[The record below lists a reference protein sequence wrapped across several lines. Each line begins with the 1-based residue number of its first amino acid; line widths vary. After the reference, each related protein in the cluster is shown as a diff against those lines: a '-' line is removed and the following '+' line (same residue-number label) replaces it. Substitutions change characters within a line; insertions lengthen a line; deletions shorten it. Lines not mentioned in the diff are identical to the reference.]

1 MFYLGS
7 RTCEL
12 INTKI
17 NVTFTFL
24 EFASASYGTRQF
36 TFVVFALISTAE
48 SALASFGLKD
58 YIRLILAN

>member
-17 NVTFTFL
+17 NVTFL
-24 EFASASYGTRQF
+24 AFASASYGTRQF